1 MIISADSFLYTSVF
15 KYIWKKFLMKRILP
29 FIVLSFFLFSC
40 QTRVVSL
47 QKPIQANSLELYQKY
62 TIITNTPAEFKV
74 QVLKQDAEKI
84 YAKDKKGQEVII
96 NKNEIR
102 EVKKLDLFASIAIG
116 VAALAA
122 VIFVPI

>member
-1 MIISADSFLYTSVF
+1 
-15 KYIWKKFLMKRILP
+15 MKRLIP
-29 FIVLSFFLFSC
+29 FIILSFFLFSC

-62 TIITNTPAEFKV
+62 TIITNAPAEYKV
-74 QVLKQDAEKI
+74 EILRQDADKI
-84 YAKDKKGQEVII
+84 YAKTKKGEEVII

-102 EVKKLDLFASIAIG
+102 EVKKLDLFSSVALAIAA
-116 VAALAA
+116 VAA

>member
-1 MIISADSFLYTSVF
+1 
-15 KYIWKKFLMKRILP
+15 MKRILP
-29 FIVLSFFLFSC
+29 FIILSFFLFSC

-47 QKPIQANSLELYQKY
+47 QKPLQANSLELYQKY
-62 TIITNTPAEFKV
+62 TIITNTPAEYKV
-74 QVLKQDAEKI
+74 QVLRQDAEKI
-84 YAKDKKGQEVII
+84 YAKDKKGEEVVI

-102 EVKKLDLFASIAIG
+102 EVKKLDLLSSIAIG

>member
-1 MIISADSFLYTSVF
+1 
-15 KYIWKKFLMKRILP
+15 MKRILP
-29 FIVLSFFLFSC
+29 IIILSFFLFSC
-40 QTRVVSL
+40 QTRVVNQ
-47 QKPIQANSLELYQKY
+47 QKPMQANSLELYQKY
-62 TIITNTPAEFKV
+62 TIITNTPAEYRV
-74 QVLKQDAEKI
+74 QVLRQDAEKI
-84 YAKDKKGQEVII
+84 YAKDKKGEEVVI

>member
-1 MIISADSFLYTSVF
+1 
-15 KYIWKKFLMKRILP
+15 MKRILP
-29 FIVLSFFLFSC
+29 FIILSFFLFSC

-47 QKPIQANSLELYQKY
+47 QKPLQSNSLELYQKY
-62 TIITNTPAEFKV
+62 TIITNTPAEYKV
-74 QVLKQDAEKI
+74 QVLRQDAEKI
-84 YAKDKKGQEVII
+84 YAKDKKGEEVVI

-102 EVKKLDLFASIAIG
+102 EVKKLDLLSSIAIG